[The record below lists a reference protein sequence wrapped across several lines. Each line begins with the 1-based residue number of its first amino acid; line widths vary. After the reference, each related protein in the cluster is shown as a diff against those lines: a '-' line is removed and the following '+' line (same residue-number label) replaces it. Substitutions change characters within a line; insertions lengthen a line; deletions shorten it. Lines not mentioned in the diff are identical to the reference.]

1 MGCAQRMGIV
11 YPPIIFRKSL
21 FYNEKVDLIGPHSPS
36 HLGPNKKGPIKDG
49 PFWGSEPRLSRGAI
63 CRSSAP

>member
-1 MGCAQRMGIV
+1 MACTQRIGIV
-11 YPPIIFRKSL
+11 YPSIIFRKSL
-21 FYNEKVDLIGPHSPS
+21 FYNEKVDLIRPH
-36 HLGPNKKGPIKDG
+36 LAPNKKGPIKDG

>member
-21 FYNEKVDLIGPHSPS
+21 FYNEKVDLIRPHSPPD
-36 HLGPNKKGPIKDG
+36 LAPNKKGPIKDG
-49 PFWGSEPRLSRGAI
+49 PFQVISLRFSLTAI
-63 CRSSAP
+63 YRSSVP

>member
-1 MGCAQRMGIV
+1 MACTQRIGIV
-11 YPPIIFRKSL
+11 YPSIIFRKSL
-21 FYNEKVDLIGPHSPS
+21 FYNEKVDLTRPHSRP
-36 HLGPNKKGPIKDG
+36 HLAPNKKGPIKDG

>member
-11 YPPIIFRKSL
+11 YPSIIFRKSL

-36 HLGPNKKGPIKDG
+36 HLAPTKKGPSKMG
-49 PFWGSEPRLSRGAI
+49 PLGK
-63 CRSSAP
+63 